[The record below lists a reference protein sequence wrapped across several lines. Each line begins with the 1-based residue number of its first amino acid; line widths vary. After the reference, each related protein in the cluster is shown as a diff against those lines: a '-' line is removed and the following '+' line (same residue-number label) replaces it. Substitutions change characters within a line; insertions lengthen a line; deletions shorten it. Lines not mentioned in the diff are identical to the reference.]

1 MHHRLS
7 KSRFIAG
14 VQCHKLLWWRVH
26 EPEAVELQP
35 GIVLQDR
42 FDQGQEVGELA
53 RTLFPGGVLIDLPYT
68 AVDRRLE
75 MTREVLNDA
84 PAVFEATFLEDDTF
98 VAVDILEG
106 GANGFHLIEV
116 KSSSSQKA
124 VHIPDIGV
132 QLHVVRK
139 AGVDV
144 ESASVM
150 HLNREFRHPD
160 EGPLLAR
167 TDVTAE
173 AMTFADGVGDQ
184 IAEQL
189 DVLSGPLPDTPI
201 GLQCHDPWTCPFIER
216 CWPQDP
222 NHISKLY
229 NVGPKKSAK
238 YMDEGIHLI
247 SDLPADAKLPAVAQR
262 QIESMRDNRL
272 LVEPGLADAL
282 ADFAGVLGFLDFETI
297 SRAVPVWPGMGPWH
311 QAAAQFSYHQD
322 RADGTYSHV
331 GWLAEGPEDAR
342 PLLARA
348 MVEATA
354 GADHVL
360 MYTSFERTRIRDL
373 QRVVPELESELIE
386 LEDKLIDLHP
396 IVRDYVYHPDF
407 QGSFS
412 IKYILEPLVPELSYN
427 DLVIIDGL
435 VASVEIAR
443 LLFVAGRIAPEE
455 HERVRKDL
463 LAYCERDTWAM
474 VKLLEALRAMSRL
487 RLV

>member
-1 MHHRLS
+1 MLR
-7 KSRFIAG
+7 
-14 VQCHKLLWWRVH
+14 
-26 EPEAVELQP
+26 
-35 GIVLQDR
+35 
-42 FDQGQEVGELA
+42 
-53 RTLFPGGVLIDLPYT
+53 
-68 AVDRRLE
+68 
-75 MTREVLNDA
+75 DA
-84 PAVFEATFLEDDTF
+84 PAIFEATFLEDDTL
-98 VAVDILEG
+98 VAVDVLER

-116 KSSSSQKA
+116 KSSASQKA
-124 VHIPDIGV
+124 AHIPDIGV

-160 EGPLLAR
+160 EGPLLTR

-173 AMTFADGVGDQ
+173 ALTFAESAGDQ

-189 DVLSGPLPDTPI
+189 HVLSGPLPETPI
-201 GLQCHDPWTCPFIER
+201 GLHCHDPWTCPFIER

-262 QIESMRDNRL
+262 QIESMRENRL
-272 LVEPGLADAL
+272 RVEPGLADAL
-282 ADFAGVLGFLDFETI
+282 VDFDGVLGFLDFETI

-311 QAAAQFSYHQD
+311 QAAAQFSYHQ
-322 RADGTYSHV
+322 AQPDGTYSHV

-360 MYTSFERTRIRDL
+360 MYTPFERTRIRDL
-373 QRVVPELESELIE
+373 RRVVPELESELIE
-386 LEDKLIDLHP
+386 LEDKLTDLHP

-412 IKYILEPLVPELSYN
+412 IKYILEPLVPELSYS

-474 VKLLEALRAMSRL
+474 VKLLEALRVMSRL
-487 RLV
+487 EPV